1 VANKEPKFQKGE
13 KAKVFMYKMKEVLED
28 ENTTLLSDRD
38 IFYLVNSK
46 LTPELRISMSY
57 FEFLKSPNQSNPRSI
72 SSNQSLSDEE
82 KEEFL
87 NILNVGRVLQK
98 MNLTAKAFDD
108 EKKNAYPYL
117 WALERK
123 NSHLQLKQNLQ
134 IGNGNIT
141 LQIEG
146 ADAKLIDAIDIDYDE
161 LEEEKEQLL
170 ITKKDKDDGISEA
183 NNGI

>member
-1 VANKEPKFQKGE
+1 MRNNT
-13 KAKVFMYKMKEVLED
+13 KVKIWMLKMKEVLED
-28 ENTTLLSDRD
+28 LNTTLLSDKD

-46 LTPELRISMSY
+46 LPKEDNISMSY
-57 FEFLKSPNQSNPRSI
+57 FEFLKSPNQSNSRSI
-72 SSNQSLSDEE
+72 SSLEYLTDEE
-82 KEEFL
+82 KEDFL

-98 MNLTAKAFDD
+98 INLTEKAFDD
-108 EKKNAYPYL
+108 KLKNAYPYL

-146 ADAKLIDAIDIDYDE
+146 VDAKVIDAIDVDFKPVE
-161 LEEEKEQLL
+161 PLL
-170 ITKKDKDDGISEA
+170 ITKKDNEDGK
-183 NNGI
+183 